1 MLRFAYDLG
10 AARDWR
16 GPGGRTWR
24 GGRESK
30 PAKAAQDIR
39 LDGDVSELAAAAYAR
54 GNPAS

>member
-39 LDGDVSELAAAAYAR
+39 LGGDVSELAAAYAR
-54 GNPAS
+54 GDPAS